1 MRVCLIHKTGVY
13 EKALGVL
20 LFCITA
26 QDAMSLFFPPPSSCR
41 IFYTSSVVT

>member
-1 MRVCLIHKTGVY
+1 MHLIHKTGVY

-26 QDAMSLFFPPPSSCR
+26 QDAMSLFFLPPSSCR
-41 IFYTSSVVT
+41 IFYTSNVLT

>member
-1 MRVCLIHKTGVY
+1 MRLHFIHKTGVY

-26 QDAMSLFFPPPSSCR
+26 QDAMSLFFPPPSCR